1 MTKAGLV
8 AIASIMSVSVFLLCF
23 APSGQTAELE
33 KVPITSSSPKA
44 LELYLQGRD
53 LQEKLRAQE
62 ALAYLQKAVEQDP
75 NFAMGYLNLAFSQP
89 TFDGFFEN
97 LKKAVSLADQVS
109 EAEQLWIRGVDA
121 GIHGLAAKQR
131 QLYEELI
138 AAYPKDER
146 AHNLL
151 GNHYFG
157 QQNYRLAIASY
168 EKSLEINP
176 KFSQPYNQLGYSY
189 RFEEDYPEAEKAFQ
203 KYIELIPDDPNPHD
217 SYAELLMKMGEFER
231 SIEHYQK
238 ALSINKKFMAS
249 YIGIATDLNLMG
261 KHQEARQTLDTMYRE
276 AADDGQRRQALFA
289 RAVSFTD
296 EGDTASALETLTE
309 SYNLAQRND
318 DSAGMSFE
326 LNNMGNVLLEADR
339 AREALAKFEESIA
352 LTRQSD
358 RTADAKENAERF
370 FLFNSARAALRQNDL
385 ATAKAKAEAHRARA
399 EAIGSQ
405 PQIQLTHELAGT
417 IALEERD
424 YATALVELEQANL
437 LDPYN
442 LYRMGLAYEGQG
454 NETKARELYR
464 RAADFN
470 ALNNFNYAFVRRR
483 AKEGAS

>member
-1 MTKAGLV
+1 MTKASLLPIV
-8 AIASIMSVSVFLLCF
+8 PVLSVTFFLQYF
-23 APSGQTAELE
+23 TPAVQAAEVD
-33 KVPITSSSPKA
+33 KVPITTSSPEA

-75 NFAMGYLNLAFSQP
+75 KFAMGYLNLAFSQP
-89 TFDGFFEN
+89 TGDGFFEN
-97 LKKAVSLADQVS
+97 LKKAVSLVDQVS
-109 EAEQLWIRGVDA
+109 EGEQLWIRGVEA
-121 GIHGLAAKQR
+121 GVNGLAAKQR
-131 QLYEELI
+131 QLYEDLV

-157 QQNYRLAIASY
+157 QQNYQLAIASY
-168 EKSLEINP
+168 EKSIEINP
-176 KFSQPYNQLGYSY
+176 EFSQPYNQLGYSY
-189 RFEEDYPEAEKAFQ
+189 RFEENYPEAEKAFQ
-203 KYIELIPDDPNPHD
+203 KYIKLIPDDPNPHD

-238 ALSINKKFMAS
+238 ALSINKKFMPS

-261 KHQEARQTLDTMYRE
+261 RHQEARQTLDTMYRE

-296 EGDTASALETLTE
+296 EGDTDSALAALTE
-309 SYNLAQRND
+309 SYNLAKRNED
-318 DSAGMSFE
+318 AAGMSFE
-326 LNNMGNVLLEADR
+326 LNNMGNLLLEADR
-339 AREALAKFEESIA
+339 AREALAKFDESIA

-370 FLFNSARAALRQNDL
+370 FLYNSARAALRQKDL
-385 ATAKAKAEAHRARA
+385 PTAKKKAVEHRQQA

-405 PQIQLTHELAGT
+405 PQIHLTHELAGT

-424 YATALVELEQANL
+424 YATALVELEQANP

-454 NETKARELYR
+454 DETKAREMYR

-470 ALNNFNYAFVRRR
+470 ALNNFNYAFIRRR
-483 AKEGAS
+483 TIKEAS

>member
-1 MTKAGLV
+1 MTKASLF
-8 AIASIMSVSVFLLCF
+8 ASVFLLCF
-23 APSGQTAELE
+23 TPAVQTAEVE
-33 KVPITSSSPKA
+33 KVPITTSSPQA

-75 NFAMGYLNLAFSQP
+75 EFAMGYLNLAFSQP
-89 TFDGFFEN
+89 TGDGFFEN
-97 LKKAVSLADQVS
+97 LTKAVSLADQVS
-109 EAEQLWIRGVDA
+109 EGEQLWIRGVEA
-121 GIHGLAAKQR
+121 GVNGLAAKQR
-131 QLYEELI
+131 QLYEDLV

-157 QQNYRLAIASY
+157 QQNYSLAIASY
-168 EKSLEINP
+168 EKAIAINP
-176 KFSQPYNQLGYSY
+176 EFSQPYNQLGYSY
-189 RFEEDYPEAEKAFQ
+189 RFEENYPEAEKAFQ

-231 SIEHYQK
+231 SIEHYRQ
-238 ALSINKKFMAS
+238 ALSINKKFMPS
-249 YIGIATDLNLMG
+249 YIGIATNLNLMG

-296 EGDTASALETLTE
+296 EGDTDRALEALTE
-309 SYNLAQRND
+309 SYNLAQRNED
-318 DSAGMSFE
+318 AAGMSFE

-339 AREALAKFEESIA
+339 AREALARFEESIA
-352 LTRQSD
+352 LTRGSD

-370 FLFNSARAALRQNDL
+370 FLFNSARAALRQKDL
-385 ATAKAKAEAHRARA
+385 PTAQEKAAEHRRRA

-424 YATALVELEQANL
+424 YATALVELEQANP
-437 LDPYN
+437 LDPYI
-442 LYRMGLAYEGQG
+442 LYRRGLAYQG
-454 NETKARELYR
+454 RGDAAKARELFQK
-464 RAADFN
+464 AANFN
-470 ALNNFNYAFVRRR
+470 ALNNLNYAFVRRR
-483 AKEGAS
+483 ATERAS